1 MARSTWLR
9 VGLLIAVVG
18 SVAGCV
24 GMPSNG
30 PAAEFTATPQTTQQQ
45 NNFTGP
51 LAPSGP
57 TPNETPSEVVT
68 GFLLASPSYPTYSRA
83 AGEYLTGA
91 AARTWNP
98 SSVTVYSTFNTAGQG
113 TMVPAVPH
121 GAPRAWVDIT
131 VNVQAVLSG
140 PGQYISAPPQ
150 DQPQTMPPFALVKV
164 DGQWRIQNPPQ
175 LRMVSG
181 EDFSHYYKAQDLYFF
196 DQPDANLVPDSVF
209 VPLGVSPQ
217 TLATNL
223 VSALLAKPTTQW
235 LAGAADSE
243 FPLGTKV
250 VGQGV
255 IIDGATA
262 TVDLGGAAAS
272 ASAGTRVLMAAQL
285 VWTLTGS
292 PDSPSS
298 VQSVVLEIDGKQF
311 VPSPPPCGNGPT
323 PSSFQ
328 TQAAYRCY
336 NPYLPASASF
346 YYVDQQQSWSRCGAV
361 SAAQNGF
368 IGPAIP
374 LVGRTD
380 AFSASRC
387 GGRNVSVTSP
397 ATPPAQPRSL
407 PALSMAAVSPD
418 GKFLA
423 IVSPGQD
430 ALYVGSLAGNAVSF
444 PATPRVKAAG
454 ITAISWGTGD
464 DLWVAQNGSIFE
476 VPASSAG
483 ERLAR
488 FSGGYVSDLSVA
500 PDGVRIA
507 VIVSGNETGPELKIA
522 AINPNSQQT
531 TTGQL
536 TAPSL
541 RPSIGVDNV
550 PLGGVNVTD
559 PMALTWYGADNLVVL
574 NQASS
579 GNALWEVP
587 VDGQSA
593 QGLIT
598 PPGTISITADSSAN
612 VLVAGLTGTRL
623 AVSTALEGP
632 WQTLAEQGQNPTY
645 SG

>member
-1 MARSTWLR
+1 MWLR

-57 TPNETPSEVVT
+57 TPNQTPSEIVT

-83 AGEYLTGA
+83 AAEYLTGA

-98 SSVTVYSTFNTAGQG
+98 SSVTVYSTFNTTSHG
-113 TMVPAVPH
+113 TMAPAGPH

-140 PGQYISAPPQ
+140 PGQYVSAQ
-150 DQPQTMPPFALVKV
+150 AQGQPQTMPPFTLVKV

-223 VSALLAKPTTQW
+223 VSALIAKPTTPW

-272 ASAGTRVLMAAQL
+272 ASASTRVLMAAQL

-292 PDSPSS
+292 PASPSS

-311 VPSPPPCGNGPT
+311 VQSSPPCTNGPSPG
-323 PSSFQ
+323 SFQ
-328 TQAAYRCY
+328 TQAAYLCY

-368 IGPAIP
+368 IGRAIP
-374 LVGRTD
+374 LVGHSG

-387 GGRNVSVTSP
+387 GSGPNVSVTSP

-407 PALSMAAVSPD
+407 RPLSMAAVSPD

-423 IVSPGQD
+423 VVSPDQD
-430 ALYVGSLAGNAVSF
+430 ALYIGALPGNAASF
-444 PATPRVKAAG
+444 PGTSRLKGAG
-454 ITAISWGTGD
+454 ITAISWGTDD
-464 DLWVAQNGSIFE
+464 DLWVAQGGSIFE
-476 VPASSAG
+476 VPATSTGDRQAKF
-483 ERLAR
+483 A
-488 FSGGYVSDLSVA
+488 GGYVSDLSVA
-500 PDGVRIA
+500 SDGVRIA
-507 VIVSGNETGPELKIA
+507 VIVSGNGQGPQLKIA
-522 AINPNSQQT
+522 AINLNSQQT
-531 TTGQL
+531 TTGHL
-536 TAPSL
+536 TAPSV
-541 RPSIGVDNV
+541 RPLISVGVQ
-550 PLGGVNVTD
+550 LGEASVTD
-559 PMALTWYGADNLVVL
+559 PMALTWYGADDLIAL
-574 NQASS
+574 NQAGS
-579 GNALWEVP
+579 GSALWEVP

-593 QGLIT
+593 QGLLT
-598 PPGTISITADSSAN
+598 PPGTISITADGPAN

-623 AVSTALEGP
+623 AVSTGTEGP